1 MLTRAT
7 PGYDSKEGD
16 AEDMPEQYE
25 RAMNSLQTF
34 TSGSSLFSVLPA
46 INRGREEERKS
57 RLMLLYHVS
66 QILDTYESYVD
77 SASIIIS
84 SETFI

>member
-1 MLTRAT
+1 MAESCIT
-7 PGYDSKEGD
+7 KEKD
-16 AEDMPEQYE
+16 C
-25 RAMNSLQTF
+25 
-34 TSGSSLFSVLPA
+34 A